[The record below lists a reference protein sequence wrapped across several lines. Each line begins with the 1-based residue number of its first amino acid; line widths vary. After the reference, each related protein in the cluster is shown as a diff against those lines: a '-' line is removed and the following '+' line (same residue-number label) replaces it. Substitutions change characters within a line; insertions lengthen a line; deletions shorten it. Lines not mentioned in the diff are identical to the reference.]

1 MRKARRR
8 KGGQALRPPLNA
20 HVGQSGLQETFWYHQ
35 VVSDEET
42 PTLDQI
48 PGVERQLRRNGTL
61 STSALGTDAWTVHCR
76 DTSTSPARV
85 EAVRCPNKYT
95 TMNNTTTKEY
105 GVEWYGKTISNLSAK
120 SPSFPFRYLLHKKS
134 VLLLVFSFR
143 FLSLF
148 LRFVQTLEKRSLC
161 WAAAAATCKKERKR

>member
-1 MRKARRR
+1 M
-8 KGGQALRPPLNA
+8 
-20 HVGQSGLQETFWYHQ
+20 
-35 VVSDEET
+35 VSDEET

-148 LRFVQTLEKRSLC
+148 FAVCSNPGKAELVLGGGGSHMQER
-161 WAAAAATCKKERKR
+161 KKEVGVRSSSIRATRTTHNIQ